1 MSEDLGSGG
10 GGHIKMAIGGVVTIV
25 VGVTVAFLHPIA
37 EKKGQEVAGIKSEVV
52 ANGAPAVVVVQ
63 SPGGNAASP
72 SANPA
77 PVATGSASDRTVETS
92 ASLPA
97 SPTTSPAT
105 AASANVTTTVIV
117 TPSQQAVSSRQPH
130 NIKND
135 ISIPHFD
142 STEQVEYFDSTGT
155 GSSEDRETAI
165 FKALEEALSKQG
177 AQISADVR
185 LKMLAETKRLN
196 EFKTRKVEQS
206 VSSDFSRATDGLL
219 RWWDIRSEEDDGA
232 KYTIEVACVVAKIKA
247 QAMLHSTRKTLAV
260 LPFKVDADA
269 SLIGRTVTADAIGK
283 QFRESALT
291 YLVNS
296 RKFAVLDKTFTDELD
311 RLAGEH
317 PSTDPIQRAIDA
329 AMKLGAQ
336 YAVVGVVNGF
346 GVTQK
351 HVGTLDVP
359 IADGTVSLRIIEL
372 SSRQTVLASAFQ
384 VADMPDLDL
393 SGAHPENSI
402 ADTLG
407 RAMAARTLETIYPF
421 KVAAL
426 NGPDEVILNRG
437 GDDLSVGQQFDLCNP
452 GEEIK
457 DPSTGES
464 LGVAERK
471 VATVEVTRVTPKTSY
486 AKVIAKTEDIMAG
499 AICRKPQQPAAETKA
514 KAAPA
519 KNEIDNLFEAAPAK
533 NEIDNL
539 FK

>member
-1 MSEDLGSGG
+1 MSEESSSGG
-10 GGHIKMAIGGVVTIV
+10 GSNHIVKIVIGAVGGVVTLIV
-25 VGVTVAFLHPIA
+25 VFLHPYI
-37 EKKGQEVAGIKSEVV
+37 EKKGAEFAGVKNEGGGETKPQIVLVQTPGGKDNSGSTPIVV
-52 ANGAPAVVVVQ
+52 LNGAGTEQ
-63 SPGGNAASP
+63 SSGSK
-72 SANPA
+72 
-77 PVATGSASDRTVETS
+77 SASEAS
-92 ASLPA
+92 ASYGNQ
-97 SPTTSPAT
+97 SAT
-105 AASANVTTTVIV
+105 IVIA
-117 TPSQQAVSSRQPH
+117 TPSQPAAPRLPH
-130 NIKND
+130 TVKND
-135 ISIPHFD
+135 ISIPHFEN
-142 STEQVEYFDSTGT
+142 TEQVDFFESTGT

-177 AQISADVR
+177 SQITADVR

-196 EFKTRKVEQS
+196 ESKTRKVEQS
-206 VSSDFSRATDGLL
+206 VSSDFSRATGGLI

-247 QAMLHSTRKTLAV
+247 QAMQHSTRKTLAV

-269 SLIGRTVTADAIGK
+269 SLIGRTVPADAIGK

-317 PSTDPIQRAIDA
+317 PSTDPIQQAIDA

-336 YAVVGVVNGF
+336 YAVVGLVNGL
-346 GVTQK
+346 GVTERQ
-351 HVGTLDVP
+351 VGGMKVP
-359 IADGTVSLRIIEL
+359 IVDGSISLRIIEL

-384 VADMPDLDL
+384 VADIPDLDL

-402 ADTLG
+402 ADALG
-407 RAMAARTLETIYPF
+407 RAMAERTLETIYPF

-437 GDDLSVGQQFDLCNP
+437 GDDVSVGQQFDLCNP

-471 VATVEVTRVTPKTSY
+471 VATVEVIRVTPKTSY

-499 AICRKPQQPAAETKA
+499 AICRKPQQPAAEA
-514 KAAPA
+514 KA
-519 KNEIDNLFEAAPAK
+519 AAPAK

>member
-1 MSEDLGSGG
+1 MSGEASSGG
-10 GGHIKMAIGGVVTIV
+10 GSNHIVKIVIGAVGGVGTLIV
-25 VGVTVAFLHPIA
+25 VFLHPYI
-37 EKKGQEVAGIKSEVV
+37 EKKGAEFAGVKNEGGGETKPQI
-52 ANGAPAVVVVQ
+52 VVVQ
-63 SPGGNAASP
+63 TPGVKDNSGAAPIVMLNGAGTEQSSGSI
-72 SANPA
+72 SAPEA
-77 PVATGSASDRTVETS
+77 SASYGNQS
-92 ASLPA
+92 A
-97 SPTTSPAT
+97 TI
-105 AASANVTTTVIV
+105 VIA
-117 TPSQQAVSSRQPH
+117 TPSQLAAPRPPH

-142 STEQVEYFDSTGT
+142 STEQVEYIESEAKGEGT
-155 GSSEDRETAI
+155 TRQI
-165 FKALEEALSKQG
+165 ALSRALSEAVSKRLG
-177 AQISADVR
+177 SQISDKAV
-185 LKMLAETKRLN
+185 LGLN
-196 EFKTRKVEQS
+196 S
-206 VSSDFSRATDGLL
+206 VSIEENGRTFDHVDQSLRSKYESATDGLIK
-219 RWWDIRSEEDDGA
+219 WWDIKSEEDDGQA
-232 KYTIEVACVVAKIKA
+232 YTIEVVAVVAKIKI
-247 QAMLHSTRKTLAV
+247 QAAVHSTRKTLAV

-269 SLIGRTVTADAIGK
+269 SLIGRTVPADAIGK

-317 PSTDPIQRAIDA
+317 PSTDPIQQAIDA

-336 YAVVGVVNGF
+336 YAVVGLVNGL
-346 GVTQK
+346 GVTERQ
-351 HVGTLDVP
+351 VGGMKVP
-359 IADGTVSLRIIEL
+359 IVDGSISLRIIEL

-407 RAMAARTLETIYPF
+407 RAMAERTLETIYPF

-471 VATVEVTRVTPKTSY
+471 VATVEVIRVTPKTSY

-519 KNEIDNLFEAAPAK
+519 Q